1 MQNFWMR
8 KNNPVNLKDS
18 YWLVLQNT
26 RQKSLL
32 KNKSKKM
39 LFWNAL
45 EKEHMKHTI
54 CMIWLIWNFQ
64 QLKKKI
70 DEMKRSSGYNA
81 MHSEISEEI
90 TFSKLTYM

>member
-1 MQNFWMR
+1 
-8 KNNPVNLKDS
+8 
-18 YWLVLQNT
+18 
-26 RQKSLL
+26 
-32 KNKSKKM
+32 M

-45 EKEHMKHTI
+45 EKWHMKHTI
-54 CMIWLIWNFQ
+54 CMIRLIWLKWNLQ

-81 MHSEISEEI
+81 MHSEISKEI